1 MTYCADRPTDSSP
14 QLRAGSPYR
23 LGSIVL
29 KPRCAA
35 ISRISPPGLKGNAET
50 IVEIRSLRNEIT
62 HMHMIDAAIAAER
75 VETLWL
81 N

>member
-1 MTYCADRPTDSSP
+1 VR
-14 QLRAGSPYR
+14 
-23 LGSIVL
+23 

-50 IVEIRSLRNEIT
+50 IVEIRALRNEIT
-62 HMHMIDAAIAAER
+62 HKHMINAAIAAER
-75 VETLWL
+75 DETLWP